1 MLVRCPEVHIG
12 HERRSEQV
20 RIDPP
25 NAFAVQLARPN
36 EGSDLRVTDSRN
48 PVNEVVRVQK
58 PASPTGIS
66 DQQLA
71 VYQIVP
77 GGLV

>member
-1 MLVRCPEVHIG
+1 M
-12 HERRSEQV
+12 

-25 NAFAVQLARPN
+25 NAFAVQLPGPN
-36 EGSDLRVTDSRN
+36 ESGDLRMTDSRN
-48 PVNEVVRVQK
+48 PVNEVVRGQK

-71 VYQIVP
+71 IYKIVP
-77 GGLV
+77 GHLVSLK